1 LSKVYDRGS
10 SLSAKILE
18 GVNILADNV
27 VSTLGPKGRNV
38 ILQEKGK
45 RPIITKD
52 GVTVAEFVHLDDPF
66 QNAAA
71 QIIKQAARETNAV
84 AGDGTTTATVL
95 ARAILIECQKYVMAG
110 SSPIELKRGIDAC
123 VEKLTENLQEMSRPI
138 QSEEDIS
145 HIATISANN
154 DPEIGKLISQAV
166 DSVGKDG
173 SIIIEN
179 GRAVTTSIELI
190 EGFRF
195 DSGYAAAAF
204 ITDQKRG
211 AVVYEDPLILIADCK
226 VDKVSDILHILETV
240 AREQRALII
249 IASEIEGEALAALI
263 MNTVRGTMKIA
274 AVKAPRYGMER
285 KNILNDLC
293 KSTGASFV
301 ATSGELKLK
310 DVKLEH
316 MGTSSKVEILKGG
329 TTIIGGAGDYDE
341 IEKQIEILKVEIDN
355 TEDLNECE
363 RIQERITRL
372 ASGVALIR
380 VGAPTE
386 VELIEKKH
394 RIEDALEAVKAAREE
409 GVVPGGGVALIRAS
423 KGVSI
428 TLTNEDQ
435 RIGAMCVL
443 DAVRQPLRQMAI
455 NGGESPDIIEH
466 IVMSQPDHFGYDFR
480 NQREADL
487 YEEGI
492 IDPVKVTKC
501 ALRNAASAAGT
512 LLTTNY
518 AIVEK
523 E

>member
-1 LSKVYDRGS
+1 
-10 SLSAKILE
+10 
-18 GVNILADNV
+18 
-27 VSTLGPKGRNV
+27 
-38 ILQEKGK
+38 
-45 RPIITKD
+45 
-52 GVTVAEFVHLDDPF
+52 
-66 QNAAA
+66 
-71 QIIKQAARETNAV
+71 
-84 AGDGTTTATVL
+84 
-95 ARAILIECQKYVMAG
+95 
-110 SSPIELKRGIDAC
+110 
-123 VEKLTENLQEMSRPI
+123 
-138 QSEEDIS
+138 
-145 HIATISANN
+145 
-154 DPEIGKLISQAV
+154 
-166 DSVGKDG
+166 
-173 SIIIEN
+173 
-179 GRAVTTSIELI
+179 
-190 EGFRF
+190 
-195 DSGYAAAAF
+195 
-204 ITDQKRG
+204 
-211 AVVYEDPLILIADCK
+211 
-226 VDKVSDILHILETV
+226 
-240 AREQRALII
+240 
-249 IASEIEGEALAALI
+249 
-263 MNTVRGTMKIA
+263 
-274 AVKAPRYGMER
+274 
-285 KNILNDLC
+285 
-293 KSTGASFV
+293 
-301 ATSGELKLK
+301 
-310 DVKLEH
+310 
-316 MGTSSKVEILKGG
+316 
-329 TTIIGGAGDYDE
+329 
-341 IEKQIEILKVEIDN
+341 
-355 TEDLNECE
+355 
-363 RIQERITRL
+363 L

-394 RIEDALEAVKAAREE
+394 RIEDALEAVRAAREE